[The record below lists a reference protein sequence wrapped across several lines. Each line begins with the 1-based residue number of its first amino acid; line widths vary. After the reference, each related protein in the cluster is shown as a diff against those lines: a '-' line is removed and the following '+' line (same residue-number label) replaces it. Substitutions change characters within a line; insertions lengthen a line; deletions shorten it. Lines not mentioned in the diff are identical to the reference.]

1 MGGKNK
7 NLKPMWDK
15 LMKQVDVEE
24 PTLLFDQVH
33 FGCTKRECK
42 QAELEDRCK
51 KTVLLESL
59 ISAGILHIAWLG
71 DPMQT
76 LSLGPMIWKDCEY
89 ERGAELRIGK
99 SENQAVVQSL
109 STLFG

>member
-1 MGGKNK
+1 
-7 NLKPMWDK
+7 
-15 LMKQVDVEE
+15 
-24 PTLLFDQVH
+24 
-33 FGCTKRECK
+33 
-42 QAELEDRCK
+42 
-51 KTVLLESL
+51 
-59 ISAGILHIAWLG
+59 
-71 DPMQT
+71 MQT